1 MKLEEL
7 KARIDV
13 GKTIL
18 NHLILVIV
26 TIGAGSFSMIKNGN
40 FGIFSFS
47 GIIVTILGVI
57 LYFKSTKK
65 ISQYLDEFK
74 KIKED

>member
-26 TIGAGSFSMIKNGN
+26 TLGASSFSMIKSGN
-40 FGIFSFS
+40 FGILSIS
-47 GIIVTILGVI
+47 GIIVTLLGVI
-57 LYFKSTKK
+57 L
-65 ISQYLDEFK
+65 I
-74 KIKED
+74 

>member
-18 NHLILVIV
+18 NHLILVTV
-26 TIGAGSFSMIKNGN
+26 TLGAGSFSMIKSGN
-40 FGIFSFS
+40 FGILSIS
-47 GIIVTILGVI
+47 GIIVTLLGVI
-57 LYFKSTKK
+57 L
-65 ISQYLDEFK
+65 I
-74 KIKED
+74 

>member
-26 TIGAGSFSMIKNGN
+26 TVGAGSFSMVKNEN
-40 FGIFSFS
+40 LSILSFL
-47 GIIVTILGVI
+47 GIIVTIGFIFIYLN
-57 LYFKSTKK
+57 TTQK
-65 ISQYLDEFK
+65 ISKYLDEFK
-74 KIKED
+74 SLEER